1 MVVRLAVST
10 FNVIK
15 HFHRFHFLTLGKTNS
30 KAKGKPKRSR
40 NCKLFDDEAVAAD
53 DEGSDDEDSKGE
65 KVDLDNYALKEP
77 GNSQDSDWSGPRVTS
92 SLDKDIV
99 YQDESGKGVTHNQL
113 ASTTSKN
120 LLRKI
125 RDWKLSCTSDAI
137 AVGSQRQD
145 LIIALKKIQ
154 GDMEELE
161 SLDVSFKRDAAQ
173 TKLREGR
180 IICHISLS

>member
-1 MVVRLAVST
+1 M
-10 FNVIK
+10 
-15 HFHRFHFLTLGKTNS
+15 
-30 KAKGKPKRSR
+30 
-40 NCKLFDDEAVAAD
+40 
-53 DEGSDDEDSKGE
+53 
-65 KVDLDNYALKEP
+65 DNYALKEP

-92 SLDKDIV
+92 SFDKDIV

-113 ASTTSKN
+113 VSTTSKN

-137 AVGSQRQD
+137 AVGSQRQV

-161 SLDVSFKRDAAQ
+161 SLDVSFKRDEAQ